1 MSNFGINVG
10 EKFAKNVLGIFFQNS
25 ISADITNQDYEGEI
39 KGGGADRVNVLTF
52 GALSLKTY
60 SGTTMGSPD
69 TPSESEG
76 TLIVN
81 QKKAYYFQI
90 ESFAKFSSY
99 VDNPESS
106 LIQTAG
112 KVLAETVDNFVLGLY
127 ADVGSGNRVG
137 TDYTTGDVT
146 VTTGT
151 GAVAGNGTTFTAAM
165 VGLGFKAVGHTSWY
179 RIKSYA
185 SGTSIVIEDDKDD
198 VASAYTGGAI
208 AGGTAYT
215 IEANTA
221 LTVTANST
229 NPIYSEVVALKTKLD
244 QAKVPMSDR
253 WLVMPAVVANLLL
266 SSSSL
271 TPAVSTAYEN
281 VVLKGI
287 IGYVA
292 GFKVYSNEQVAGNN
306 TTGYFCLAGHKSF
319 ITMAMAFTESEVEP
333 FIGGFGQNFKG
344 LNCYGAKVID
354 ERRKAG
360 AYLFA
365 KV

>member
-1 MSNFGINVG
+1 MANFGTNVG
-10 EKFAKNVLGIFFQNS
+10 EKFAKNVLGIFFQMS
-25 ISADITNQDYEGEI
+25 LAPDITNQDYEGEI

-52 GALSLKTY
+52 GALALKNYT
-60 SGTTMGSPD
+60 GSAMTPD

-76 TLIVN
+76 TIVVN

-112 KVLAETVDNFVLGLY
+112 KTLAETVDNFVLSFY
-127 ADVGSGNRVG
+127 SDVASGNRVG
-137 TDYTTGDVT
+137 TDYTTGTVE
-146 VTTGT
+146 VTTTT
-151 GAVAGNGTTFTAAM
+151 GAVTGTGTTFTAAM
-165 VGLGFKAVGHTSWY
+165 VGLGFKAAGHTAWY
-179 RIKSYA
+179 RIKTYT
-185 SGTSIVIEDDKDD
+185 SGTAIVIEDDKDD
-198 VASAYTGGAI
+198 VTSAYTGGAI
-208 AGGTAYT
+208 SAGATYT
-215 IEANTA
+215 IEAVSA
-221 LTVTANST
+221 ITVTAST
-229 NPIYSEVVALKTKLD
+229 AGTSIYEKIVALKTKLD
-244 QAKVPMSDR
+244 QGKIPTSDR
-253 WLVMPAVVANLLL
+253 WVVMPAVVANLLL
-266 SSSSL
+266 QSPYL

-287 IGYVA
+287 VGYVA
-292 GFKVYSNEQVAGNN
+292 GFKVYSNEQVSGNN

-319 ITMAMAFTESEVEP
+319 ITMAMAFTESDVEP

-360 AYLFA
+360 AYLLA